1 MRCVGMVVMIAAA
14 SGLIQGCATPAK
26 PVPDQRLVDR
36 SDVIQERMNDGM
48 ADPAQVAISDEQ
60 VRQYVERQMGPGTTL
75 QFR

>member
-14 SGLIQGCATPAK
+14 SGLIQGCATSAK

-36 SDVIQERMNDGM
+36 YDVIQERMNDGM